1 MKQIKDFI
9 ISQEDLL
16 PTATSRQFKIIG
28 EKAADFDIQV
38 FNSSQQFYNF
48 KSKTFSNGFDTS
60 KNLRIKMSSNVFLGN
75 INFPANGSG
84 DTYTILIITSS
95 DRNTK
100 LSFGYGA
107 NSYSTSI
114 TQLTN
119 TTLTFTPAT
128 ANSASYQTF
137 ASTGAAN
144 ITSTGV
150 PSVPTTIVKDVSWIV
165 KNTNSDAQG
174 FGLRLIRQPIDSDW
188 YFQTTKVISLNPDGD
203 GQGSD
208 NVIAADVSNLI
219 VGMELIYNKG
229 TTAPSETT
237 YISEINLESNTIS
250 FTVDQAFEDGETMTF
265 RAYGSQRISSAIDA
279 NIDFSTWKITTTG
292 NPNGARNTEIL
303 QKRIRGDVNS
313 TTVTLYGTRGI
324 SGGDFVT
331 ISGDGINNTSTN
343 LVQTNR
349 TDGSTATASEDA
361 GEIIVDLTQ
370 TLADGSW
377 IRFIGCALN
386 IDIRNIITVNSH
398 PPSNQQIYLDLDKF
412 ITPGIQT
419 TP

>member
-9 ISQEDLL
+9 ISQEDLP

-119 TTLTFTPAT
+119 TTLTFTPTT

-174 FGLRLIRQPIDSDW
+174 FGLRLIRQPKDSDW
-188 YFQTTKVISLNPDGD
+188 YFQATKVISLNPRGD

-219 VGMELIYNKG
+219 VGMELIYHKG

-279 NIDFSTWKITTTG
+279 NIDFSTWKTTTTG
-292 NPNGARNTEIL
+292 GTSGARNTEIL
-303 QKRIRGDVNS
+303 EKRVRGDVNS
-313 TTVTLYGTRGI
+313 TTVTLYGTR
-324 SGGDFVT
+324 
-331 ISGDGINNTSTN
+331 DGVNNTSTN

-370 TLADGSW
+370 TLAAGSW

-386 IDIRNIITVNSH
+386 IQIRNVITVNSH